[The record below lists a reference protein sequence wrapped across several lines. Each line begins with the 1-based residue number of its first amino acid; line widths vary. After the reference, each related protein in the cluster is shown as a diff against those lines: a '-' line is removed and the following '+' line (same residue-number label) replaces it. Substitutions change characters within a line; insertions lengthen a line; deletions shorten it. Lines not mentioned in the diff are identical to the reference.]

1 MIFFFFFGLGK
12 PVILRFRFLL
22 EVLEATEAVSNAEL
36 HSELESSLGM
46 GMSKAFDRLF
56 FDAAT
61 LFFLL
66 SVECVSS
73 RLKIV
78 EFGSLEAD
86 EVAAVIAASLSEAT
100 ADSMTSF
107 RFCFFLKRLIEVH

>member
-1 MIFFFFFGLGK
+1 MYVCMYVRRYVCLYVCVYVRLHVCMYVCLPDDEGAAGGGGVGTALMIFFFFFGLGK

-56 FDAAT
+56 FAAAT

-66 SVECVSS
+66 SVECV
-73 RLKIV
+73 
-78 EFGSLEAD
+78 
-86 EVAAVIAASLSEAT
+86 
-100 ADSMTSF
+100 
-107 RFCFFLKRLIEVH
+107 